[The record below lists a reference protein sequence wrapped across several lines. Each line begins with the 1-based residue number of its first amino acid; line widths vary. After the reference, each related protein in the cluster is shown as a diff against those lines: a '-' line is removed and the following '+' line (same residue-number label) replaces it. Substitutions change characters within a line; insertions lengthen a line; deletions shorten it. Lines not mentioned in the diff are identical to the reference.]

1 MQHSLKMFSILQ
13 NMLHLLHI
21 PITKMRLQ
29 ELISEQMYHGSIRTI
44 TEEMGTSGADCY
56 LAETIF
62 TLTENDLIK
71 FVRIEMNYGSHASP
85 GLYNRDNFKDIKIK

>member
-1 MQHSLKMFSILQ
+1 
-13 NMLHLLHI
+13 
-21 PITKMRLQ
+21 
-29 ELISEQMYHGSIRTI
+29 
-44 TEEMGTSGADCY
+44 MGTSGADCY
-56 LAETIF
+56 LAEKIF